1 MNDYRDHERENIK
14 DILQRMPEFKSH
26 ACELLQLFD
35 RGWEKIQRHG
45 DLQRWQTGFYAL
57 PQVTPSSID
66 FNTDRVRIGRA
77 SDTEQSQA
85 SITSSLQAMHPW
97 RKGPFDIF
105 GVHIDTEWR
114 SDWKWQRVQPHLSPL
129 QGRNILDVGCGSG
142 YHIWRMLGEGASFV
156 LGIDPTPLFSMHF
169 ATVKQY
175 QPHAPAYLL
184 PVGIDDMPER
194 MHNFDTV
201 FSMGILYHRR
211 SPLDHLSQL
220 KDLLRQGGELVLETL
235 IVDGDENTCLIPK
248 GRYAKMRN
256 VWFIPSIAMLAV
268 WLKRC
273 GFKNIRCV
281 DVAVTS
287 TDEQRSTDWMQ
298 FESLSNFLNPDD
310 ASQTIEAYPAPKRAV
325 FIAESI

>member
-1 MNDYRDHERENIK
+1 MKDYRDHERERLR
-14 DILQRMPEFKSH
+14 DSLQIHPTFKPFQ
-26 ACELLQLFD
+26 AELLQLFD
-35 RGWEKIQRHG
+35 RGWEKILRHG
-45 DLQRWQTGFYAL
+45 DLQRWQTGFHAL
-57 PQVTPSSID
+57 PQETPSCID
-66 FNTDRVRIGRA
+66 LNDDCIRIGQA
-77 SDTEQSQA
+77 CDTQQSQ
-85 SITSSLQAMHPW
+85 SNIETSLKAMHPW

-114 SDWKWQRVQPHLSPL
+114 SDWKWRRVHPHLAPL
-129 QGRNILDVGCGSG
+129 KNRTILDVGCGSG
-142 YHIWRMLGEGASFV
+142 YHIWRMLGEKASLI

-194 MHNFDTV
+194 MHNLDTV
-201 FSMGILYHRR
+201 FSMGILYHRK

-281 DVAVTS
+281 DVAITS
-287 TDEQRSTDWMQ
+287 IDEQRSTDWMQ
-298 FESLSNFLNPDD
+298 FESLSDFINPDD
-310 ASQTIEAYPAPKRAV
+310 ASQTIEGYPAPKRAV
-325 FIAESI
+325 FIAESV